1 MVLYIRNKSC
11 FVILEIAINILMYF
25 FLFELVNRNKSI
37 CKLLACNLYD
47 KILLLKCIA
56 IYLFFVLLNKKNFK
70 KNKKKVFVFLKM
82 KR

>member
-1 MVLYIRNKSC
+1 
-11 FVILEIAINILMYF
+11 MYF

-56 IYLFFVLLNKKNFK
+56 IYLFFVLLNKKK
-70 KNKKKVFVFLKM
+70 TLRKIKKKCLSF
-82 KR
+82 